1 MENEQIKTKGNATGM
16 HWLRKGGLAIRYA
29 RFFIIAFLIV
39 FSIAFYYTFTNTR
52 TILEDDAAQKAS
64 DITDLTISEIRN
76 VIRPVEQVPYTLS
89 TALEAENPDYEMIH
103 DLAREFVLDDTV
115 AFGSAIAFEPY
126 MHDSRHY
133 RYCPYVFET
142 RHSLIERDLS
152 SAEYDYFSKDWYR
165 IPKMSGKAV
174 WSEPYYDEG
183 GGDTLMCT
191 YSVPFYRW
199 VDHKRIFAGVITMDI
214 SLSTFQHIL
223 NTAKASQTGASF
235 LLSRNGMLIVA
246 NDKRNVNTDI
256 RKLLLKGEH
265 SKNDDIILKMLKGDR
280 MFEKVVDP
288 EQLKVPSWIYSAPVP
303 NTKWIFALTFPTQEL
318 YSGLNDF
325 VVKLIAIFLVSLLA
339 MTIITILITRKFIRP
354 IRRLVDATQR
364 IGQGDFKTVLPVITS
379 TDEISQLTNAFSSMK
394 EELVHYIS
402 NLQDATAA
410 REKIEGE
417 LKVAHDIQMGLL
429 PKNFPV
435 RDDWDLAAILDPA
448 RAVGG
453 DLYDFYFL
461 DDDHLFIAIG
471 DVAGKGVPASLLMVS
486 ARALFRSRVSL
497 RVPLNQ
503 SVYEINKEICKENPN
518 QMFITFIGGIVDLKN
533 GCMTYCNAGHNP
545 PFIQR
550 HNAKIEKLGD
560 VHGIPLG
567 IFEHA
572 TYSSGSILFSPGDSL
587 VLYTDGVTE
596 ALSKADTF
604 YGERPMLDL
613 VRKNHEL
620 CPSELIRLLEQD
632 VLEFMTGVDQADDI
646 TLLILKS
653 KQQSGN
659 EGTCSDTRQI
669 KLLNNLAELNR
680 LVAILEQVSEE
691 WEIPPKVTMELNL
704 ILEELFTNV
713 VFYAFDDGRD
723 HEILITFSRPGLNSV
738 KIVLEDDGKEF
749 NLLEKDTSDTVNH
762 PIEERQIGGLG
773 IHFVKKLVDELSY
786 ERRDGKNIVILM
798 RNY

>member
-1 MENEQIKTKGNATGM
+1 MNKTGM
-16 HWLRKGGLAIRYA
+16 HLLRKGGLAVRYT
-29 RFFIIAFLIV
+29 RFFIIAFLFI
-39 FSIAFYYTFTNTR
+39 FSIAFYYTYTNTR
-52 TILEDDAAQKAS
+52 TILEQDAEFRAS
-64 DITDLTISEIRN
+64 VVTDLTISRISS

-89 TALEAENPDYEMIH
+89 SALEAKDPDYAMIH
-103 DLAREFVLDDTV
+103 ELASEFVLDDTV
-115 AFGSAIAFEPY
+115 VFGSAIAFEPY
-126 MHDSRHY
+126 MFDSKRY

-142 RHSLIERDLS
+142 RHALLEKDLS
-152 SAEYDYFSKDWYR
+152 SAEYDYFNKDWYR
-165 IPKMSGKAV
+165 IPKMLGKAV

-191 YSVPFYRW
+191 YSVPFYHW
-199 VDHKRIFAGVITMDI
+199 INHKKVFAGVITMDI
-214 SLSTFQHIL
+214 SLTTLQHIL
-223 NTAKASQTGASF
+223 NSAKASQTGLSF

-246 NDKRNVNTDI
+246 ADKRNVNTDI
-256 RKLLLKGEH
+256 RKLILKGNH
-265 SKNDDIILKMLKGDR
+265 TKNDTIIRKMLKGER
-280 MFEKVVDP
+280 MFEKVVDR
-288 EQLKVPSWIYSAPVP
+288 EQLKVPSWIYSAPIP
-303 NTKWIFALTFPTQEL
+303 HTKWIFALTFPTSEL
-318 YSGLNDF
+318 YAGLYDLNM
-325 VVKLIAIFLVSLLA
+325 KLISIFLISLVA

-354 IRRLVDATQR
+354 ISRLVDAVQR
-364 IGQGDFKTVLPVITS
+364 IGQGDFATCMPVYTS
-379 TDEISQLTNAFSSMK
+379 KDEISQLTTAFSSMK
-394 EELVHYIS
+394 DELVHYIS
-402 NLQDATAA
+402 NLQEATAA

-429 PKNFPV
+429 PKHFPV
-435 RDDWDLAAILDPA
+435 RDDWELAAILDPA

-471 DVAGKGVPASLLMVS
+471 DVSGKGVPASLFMVS
-486 ARALFRSRVSL
+486 ARALFRSRISL

-503 SVYEINKEICKENPN
+503 SVYEINKEICMENPN
-518 QMFITFIGGIVDLKN
+518 QMFVTFFAGIVDLKN
-533 GCMTYCNAGHNP
+533 GIMTYCNAGHNP

-550 HNAKIEKLGD
+550 HKGIIEKLHD

-572 TYSSGSILFSPGDSL
+572 TFGSGTMSFAPGDAL

-596 ALSKADTF
+596 ALSSADKF
-604 YGERPMLDL
+604 YGESPMLEI
-613 VRKNHEL
+613 VRENSDL
-620 CPSELIRLLEQD
+620 CPSELIRLLEED
-632 VLEFMTGVDQADDI
+632 VQKFMTGVDQADDI

-653 KQQSGN
+653 KQQQGQESMGA
-659 EGTCSDTRQI
+659 DTRQI
-669 KLLNNLAELNR
+669 RLQNQLAELNR
-680 LVAILEQVSEE
+680 LVAMLEQVCEE
-691 WEIPPKVTMELNL
+691 WEIPAKVTMELNL

-723 HEILITFSRPGLNSV
+723 HEILLTFSKPSKNSI

-749 NLLEKDTSDTVNH
+749 NLLEKDTSDTVND

-786 ERRDGKNIVILM
+786 ERRDGKNIVLLI

>member
-1 MENEQIKTKGNATGM
+1 
-16 HWLRKGGLAIRYA
+16 
-29 RFFIIAFLIV
+29 
-39 FSIAFYYTFTNTR
+39 
-52 TILEDDAAQKAS
+52 
-64 DITDLTISEIRN
+64 
-76 VIRPVEQVPYTLS
+76 
-89 TALEAENPDYEMIH
+89 
-103 DLAREFVLDDTV
+103 
-115 AFGSAIAFEPY
+115 
-126 MHDSRHY
+126 
-133 RYCPYVFET
+133 
-142 RHSLIERDLS
+142 
-152 SAEYDYFSKDWYR
+152 
-165 IPKMSGKAV
+165 
-174 WSEPYYDEG
+174 
-183 GGDTLMCT
+183 
-191 YSVPFYRW
+191 
-199 VDHKRIFAGVITMDI
+199 
-214 SLSTFQHIL
+214 
-223 NTAKASQTGASF
+223 
-235 LLSRNGMLIVA
+235 MLIVA

-303 NTKWIFALTFPTQEL
+303 KTKWIFALTFPTQEL
-318 YSGLNDF
+318 YAGLNDF

-364 IGQGDFKTVLPVITS
+364 IGQGDFKTVLPVISS

-394 EELVHYIS
+394 EELVQYIS
-402 NLQDATAA
+402 NLQEATAA